1 MTTASYPLGILSRS
15 QHRLHQATETIRLP
29 PSTTNPMIP
38 EPYEPFDSNRK
49 EDTIFLL
56 GSIFIVTFLLLL

>member
-1 MTTASYPLGILSRS
+1 MT
-15 QHRLHQATETIRLP
+15 
-29 PSTTNPMIP
+29 P

-56 GSIFIVTFLLLL
+56 GSIYIVTFLFLL

>member
-1 MTTASYPLGILSRS
+1 
-15 QHRLHQATETIRLP
+15 
-29 PSTTNPMIP
+29 MIP

-56 GSIFIVTFLLLL
+56 SSIYIVTLLFLL